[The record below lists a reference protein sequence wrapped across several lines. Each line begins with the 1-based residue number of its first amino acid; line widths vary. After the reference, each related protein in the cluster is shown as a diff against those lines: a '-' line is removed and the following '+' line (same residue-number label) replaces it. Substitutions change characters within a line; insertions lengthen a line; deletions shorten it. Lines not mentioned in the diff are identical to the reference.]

1 MRQEITTMNDLA
13 LAIRS
18 ARKAQGIRQDELAAM
33 IPASHVFIID
43 VERGKP
49 TAHIGKVLSVLRE
62 LGIRVFVDVPES
74 QAKLAKPE
82 TVTMKKKSRRN
93 G

>member
-49 TAHIGKVLSVLRE
+49 TAHIGKVLSVLCE